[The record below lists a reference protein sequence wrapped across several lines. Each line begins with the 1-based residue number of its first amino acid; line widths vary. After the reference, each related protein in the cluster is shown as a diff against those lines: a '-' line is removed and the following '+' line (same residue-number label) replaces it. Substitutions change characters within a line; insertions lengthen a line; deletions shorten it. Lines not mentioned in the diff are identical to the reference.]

1 MIIKIFSSY
10 VEPLLKYIN
19 NHVLF
24 QEYKLNIDAAA
35 YEKNL
40 MLTCLNLLIKN
51 KFIFM
56 IATCTGKPK

>member
-35 YEKNL
+35 YEKKL

-51 KFIFM
+51 KLIVM
-56 IATCTGKPK
+56 IATFTVQPQ